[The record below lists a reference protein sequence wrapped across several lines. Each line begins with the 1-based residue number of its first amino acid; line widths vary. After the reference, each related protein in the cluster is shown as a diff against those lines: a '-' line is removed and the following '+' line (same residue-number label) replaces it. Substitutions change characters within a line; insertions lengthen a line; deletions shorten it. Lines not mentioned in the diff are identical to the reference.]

1 VKTIVGIAGSLRRD
15 SLNAS
20 LLRAAADLVPD
31 DVRVDIGNIGGI
43 PLYNGDVESE
53 SGLPAAVSGLKDLLA
68 GADGILIVTPEYNG
82 SMPGVLKN
90 ATDWLSRPA
99 DDIARVFGDKP
110 VALMGATMGGL
121 GTIRAQQ
128 AWLPILKAFRMRP
141 WFAQDML
148 VSRAHQLFDKEGR
161 LTDEPTRTKLQRFMQ
176 GFVEFIG

>member
-1 VKTIVGIAGSLRRD
+1 MTRIVGVAGSLRKG

-20 LLRAAADLVPD
+20 LLRAAADLAPAGTHVEIG
-31 DVRVDIGNIGGI
+31 DIGEI
-43 PLYNGDVESE
+43 PLYNGDVEAE
-53 SGLPAAVSGLKDLLA
+53 FGLPAAVTTLKDQLA
-68 GADGILIVTPEYNG
+68 AADGILIVTPEYNG

-90 ATDWLSRPA
+90 ATDWLSRPTE
-99 DDIARVFGDKP
+99 DIARVFGDKP

-148 VSRAHQLFDKEGR
+148 VSRAHQLFDEDGQ
-161 LTDEPTRTKLQRFMQ
+161 LTDEPTRAKLERFMQ
-176 GFVEFIG
+176 AFVEFIG